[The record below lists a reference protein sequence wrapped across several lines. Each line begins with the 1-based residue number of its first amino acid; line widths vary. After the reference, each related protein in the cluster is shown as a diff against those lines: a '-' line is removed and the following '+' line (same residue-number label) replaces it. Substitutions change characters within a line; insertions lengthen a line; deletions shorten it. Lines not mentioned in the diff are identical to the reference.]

1 MLSDELVVVVVVVWL
16 LCCCIFRCLAV
27 AFGFWPLV
35 CGLWF
40 CGFVVLWRVVGGWW
54 LAVAVGSSTS
64 RHRKIRDKEQA
75 SAARQPAQLARR
87 VL

>member
-1 MLSDELVVVVVVVWL
+1 MLSDELVVVVVVWL

-40 CGFVVLWRVVGGWW
+40 CGFVACGWW
-54 LAVAVGSSTS
+54 LVVAVGSSTS